1 VGSLLFPGAGR
12 KPVTSARMPLP
23 AHPPGRRLP
32 GGSPRSLTWQ
42 AATANRGRSPG
53 ILGFHVSRGSRGR
66 LSLSVRPKGRWRMRF
81 SRVWFSLAVPLLPA
95 MMPPAVADESDYIKG
110 LQQLGA
116 QFTRDENMP
125 GRPVVEVAW
134 KRRQATDDRL
144 KTLLA
149 LKGLAQ
155 VRILNLNGAGITD
168 GALVHLKKLDR
179 LEELN
184 LGNTAIADAGLG
196 HLRQL
201 RSLRTLFLGRGLKVT
216 NQGVAELQKA
226 LPEVSIGYEY
236 VVPRWYGPWPRFS
249 PGRLYHGAIPPG
261 R

>member
-1 VGSLLFPGAGR
+1 
-12 KPVTSARMPLP
+12 
-23 AHPPGRRLP
+23 
-32 GGSPRSLTWQ
+32 
-42 AATANRGRSPG
+42 
-53 ILGFHVSRGSRGR
+53 
-66 LSLSVRPKGRWRMRF
+66 MRF
-81 SRVWFSLAVPLLPA
+81 SQAWFPLAVPLLLA
-95 MMPPAVADESDYIKG
+95 MMPQAGADESDDIKE
-110 LQQLGA
+110 LQKLGA

-134 KRRQATDDRL
+134 NTRQATNDGL
-144 KTLLA
+144 KTLVA
-149 LKGLAQ
+149 LKGVAQ

-168 GALVHLKKLDR
+168 GALAHLKKLDR

-184 LGNTAIADAGLG
+184 LGNTAITDAGLE

-216 NQGVAELQKA
+216 NQGVAELRKV

-236 VVPRWYGPWPRFS
+236 DVPRRYGPWPRFS
-249 PGRLYHGAIPPG
+249 PGRFYHGAIPPG